1 MIPLPTFKSHLYFFP
16 FRQSRACQKLHW
28 SSHKLICESQ
38 YLILL
43 TLKWLGPEI
52 ETAFNSFAKF
62 SKNISGH
69 LEKPAIS
76 ALELWRDKGRVGE
89 FFFRITTPFFILYPF
104 FVHESLYLFSS
115 LIDNHVFLLRVR
127 GKKTI
132 FPNGVT
138 RNGYRGCYTYKILS
152 AEAKS
157 MQAMHALL
165 DYRSGPYS
173 TPDVTERALAHRPGL
188 LRIFVMD
195 TSGDIPPPLDGYT
208 LPTDI
213 SNWPKNYHQQY
224 DRDWLKHFLE
234 DIGQPVVEP
243 RPGPFG
249 EGDFVGRD
257 GQDGDGD
264 GDEVNPALY
273 VPLLVPPARPSSPVD
288 RFEEKKED

>member
-1 MIPLPTFKSHLYFFP
+1 M
-16 FRQSRACQKLHW
+16 
-28 SSHKLICESQ
+28 
-38 YLILL
+38 L

-62 SKNISGH
+62 SKNISGY

-89 FFFRITTPFFILYPF
+89 FLFLF
-104 FVHESLYLFSS
+104 LFSPPPWNS
-115 LIDNHVFLLRVR
+115 VIPFNADHHAFFLRVR

-152 AEAKS
+152 A
-157 MQAMHALL
+157 QAMSMHAMHELL

-188 LRIFVMD
+188 LRIFVME

-213 SNWPKNYHQQY
+213 SNWPKNFHEQY
-224 DRDWLKHFLE
+224 DADWLKHFLK

-243 RPGPFG
+243 GPSPFG
-249 EGDFVGRD
+249 EGGGEFLNDAGE
-257 GQDGDGD
+257 
-264 GDEVNPALY
+264 DEKVNPALY

-288 RFEEKKED
+288 RTEEKKEED